1 MRFSALA
8 VLIATGL
15 AAFEVAHG
23 FTLVYRDLWT
33 APHKSKHDFR
43 ASGTTLDFRN
53 NAKHLK
59 SKDEE
64 NLVGFRNAANDVS

>member
-8 VLIATGL
+8 VLIATGI
-15 AAFEVAHG
+15 ATFEVALG

-33 APHKSKHDFR
+33 APHKSKHAFKT
-43 ASGTTLDFRN
+43 SGTTLDFRN
-53 NAKHLK
+53 NARHHK

-64 NLVGFRNAANDVS
+64 NQVDFRNAVKDVS